1 MKHINWLGSIFISSV
16 STLNWATLLM
26 SAGLFPF
33 FSGNTS
39 VFFFLYNYCFS
50 PDLSCSFWSLAPALC
65 NRAHC
70 CDQDMI
76 KTHAHTGFGIHWGA
90 VSPAWRLHWDNY
102 TGIHTGSVIRR
113 CHRVRCVHNC
123 VSVFLCVCFW
133 YRFFVCENKK
143 LARSLFCV
151 CVSVSVLASARPFSL
166 EMREPSAHLIGF
178 DSHRAKI
185 SCMSH

>member
-1 MKHINWLGSIFISSV
+1 
-16 STLNWATLLM
+16 M
-26 SAGLFPF
+26 SAGFFPF

-102 TGIHTGSVIRR
+102 TGIHTGSVIRQ
-113 CHRVRCVHNC
+113 CHRVQCVHNC
-123 VSVFLCVCFW
+123 VSAFVCFW

-143 LARSLFCV
+143 LVRSLFYVCV
-151 CVSVSVLASARPFSL
+151 CVSQCNTILTWTEGAQCTFNRFWLTQSKNILHESL
-166 EMREPSAHLIGF
+166 ERNNSSNPKSSPAPSLACHV
-178 DSHRAKI
+178 
-185 SCMSH
+185 